1 MSIDE
6 AIGRSY
12 KTTNNNPISHFHDPR
27 IQVEI
32 FPNAWNKTSVSVA
45 CNDLNY
51 NSGLRNFNTEQEAN
65 LFAMNIYDKLIGRL
79 DSSLVERIIS
89 RILST

>member
-6 AIGRSY
+6 AIGRGY
-12 KTTNNNPISHFHDPR
+12 KTTNNKPISHFHDPR

-32 FPNAWNKTSVSVA
+32 FPNAWNKTSASVT
-45 CNDLNY
+45 CNDLDY